1 MQVKCVD
8 KNIAGGR
15 LYFMSPRPR
24 KKASSRRETLMQL
37 RLTESEKR
45 MFTEAA
51 ERDHLTL
58 SAWLRLAG
66 LHAVQQQHK
75 LAGSE
80 SR

>member
-8 KNIAGGR
+8 KNHTGR
-15 LYFMSPRPR
+15 YTLGMSPRPR
-24 KKASSRRETLMQL
+24 KKASARRETLMQL
-37 RLTESEKR
+37 RLTESEKK

-66 LHAVQQQHK
+66 LHAVQEQHK
-75 LAGSE
+75 LNS
-80 SR
+80 